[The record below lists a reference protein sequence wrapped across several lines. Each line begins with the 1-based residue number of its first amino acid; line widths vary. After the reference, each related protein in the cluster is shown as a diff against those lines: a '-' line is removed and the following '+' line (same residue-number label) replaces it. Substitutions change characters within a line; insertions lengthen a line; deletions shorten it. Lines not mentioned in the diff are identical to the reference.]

1 MTIQQWLFSFKGRIG
16 RRDFWIWLGLWF
28 VGMLVLF
35 SLASKNLL
43 DIQTAAFCL
52 VCLLWPTAAVTVKR
66 LHDRGRSGLWAL
78 LMILAWMLLAGN
90 WVMLPGMWQ
99 WVVGRFVP
107 TLILVMMFIDLGA
120 FVGTQ
125 GENKFGKET
134 QDVKFKAE
142 PQADDKP

>member
-16 RRDFWIWLGLWF
+16 RRDFWIWVGLWF

-35 SLASKNLL
+35 TLASKQWLE
-43 DIQTAAFCL
+43 IKTAAFAL
-52 VCLLWPTAAVTVKR
+52 VCMLWPTAAVMVKR

-107 TLILVMMFIDLGA
+107 TLILVMMLVDLGA

-125 GENKFGKET
+125 GENKFGKDT
-134 QDVKFKAE
+134 QDVKYKA
-142 PQADDKP
+142 

>member
-16 RRDFWIWLGLWF
+16 RRDFWIWVGLWF
-28 VGMLVLF
+28 VGMLILF
-35 SLASKNLL
+35 TLASKEWLE
-43 DIQTAAFCL
+43 IKTAAFAL
-52 VCLLWPTAAVTVKR
+52 VCMLWPTAAVMVKR

-107 TLILVMMFIDLGA
+107 TVILVMMLIDLGA

-125 GENKFGKET
+125 GENKFGKDT
-134 QDVKFKAE
+134 QDVKYKA
-142 PQADDKP
+142 

>member
-16 RRDFWIWLGLWF
+16 RRDFWIWIGLWI

-35 SLASKNLL
+35 SLASKQLL

-66 LHDRGRSGLWAL
+66 LHDRGRSGAWAL

-90 WVMLPGMWQ
+90 WAILPGVWQ
-99 WVVGRFVP
+99 GAVGRFVP
-107 TLILVMMFIDLGA
+107 TLILVGMLIDLGA
-120 FVGTQ
+120 FIGTQ
-125 GENKFGKET
+125 DANKYGKDT
-134 QDVKFKAE
+134 QDVKYR
-142 PQADDKP
+142 ADS